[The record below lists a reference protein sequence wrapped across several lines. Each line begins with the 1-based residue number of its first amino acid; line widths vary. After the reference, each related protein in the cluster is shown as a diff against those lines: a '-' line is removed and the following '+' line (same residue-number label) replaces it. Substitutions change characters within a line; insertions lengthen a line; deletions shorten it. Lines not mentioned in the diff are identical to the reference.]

1 MLSLKNIIKTYSSW
15 EEEVQVLKWISLDIM
30 EGEFVAI
37 MWPSW
42 SGKSTLMNIIWL
54 LDVPTSWSYILDGT
68 PVEYLTWDQQS
79 RFRWQKVWFIFQSY
93 NLIPKLSA
101 LDQVMLPLAY
111 QWISRKE
118 REIRAV
124 EALTKLWLEH
134 RLDHKPN
141 QLSWWQQQRVA
152 IARAIVSEPAIIM
165 ADEPT
170 WALDSITGKEVME
183 SLKELHQEWKTILVI
198 THDPVISSYAK
209 RVIHIKDW
217 LISDAL

>member
-1 MLSLKNIIKTYSSW
+1 MLSLKNITKSYASW
-15 EEEVQVLKWISLDIM
+15 GEEVKVLKWINIEIN

-54 LDVPTSWSYILDGT
+54 LDTPTSWTYILDWT
-68 PVEYLTWDQQS
+68 PVECLTWDEQS

-93 NLIPKLSA
+93 NLIPKLTA

-111 QWISRKE
+111 QWVGKKDKE
-118 REIRAV
+118 NRAI

-152 IARAIVSEPAIIM
+152 IARAIVSEPSIIM

-170 WALDSITGKEVME
+170 WALDSKTGEDVMQA
-183 SLKELHQEWKTILVI
+183 LNELHSEWKTILII
-198 THDPVISSYAK
+198 THDPIVSSYAK
-209 RVIHIKDW
+209 RVIHIKDG
-217 LISDAL
+217 LVV

>member
-1 MLSLKNIIKTYSSW
+1 MLSLRDIKKIYASGD
-15 EEEVQVLKWISLDIM
+15 EEVEVLKWINLEIK

-54 LDVPTSWSYILDGT
+54 LDTPTSWSYILDGT
-68 PVEYLTWDQQS
+68 PVENLTWDQQS
-79 RFRWQKVWFIFQSY
+79 RFRGQKVWFIFQSY
-93 NLIPKLSA
+93 NLIPKLTA

-111 QWISRKE
+111 QWIGREE
-118 REIRAV
+118 REDRALK
-124 EALTKLWLEH
+124 ALTKLWLEH
-134 RLDHKPN
+134 RLDHRPN

-170 WALDSITGKEVME
+170 WALDSKTWEDVMNA
-183 SLKELHQEWKTILVI
+183 LKKLHQEWKTILII

-209 RVIHIKDW
+209 RVVHIKDG
-217 LISDAL
+217 LIV